1 MKNIITKVAVAA
13 VLAAGMAAPAVA
25 FDHHG
30 GGHAHTQTSQTI
42 VDVAVGSPD
51 HTTLVTAVQAAGLAE
66 TLSGDGPFTVF
77 APTNDAFAKLPAGT
91 VESLVQPANR
101 DTLTAVLTY
110 HVVAGELKAAD
121 VLAAIEAGGGS
132 ATLTTVQ
139 GAELTASLSGESVIL
154 TDAAGGTAT
163 VTATDLDASNGVVHV
178 IDTVVMPQ

>member
-1 MKNIITKVAVAA
+1 MRHLITKVAVAA
-13 VLAAGMAAPAVA
+13 VLAGGVAAPAFA
-25 FDHHG
+25 LDHHG
-30 GGHAHTQTSQTI
+30 GGHTQTHASQTI

-51 HTTLVTAVQAAGLAE
+51 HTTLVTAVQAAGLGE
-66 TLSGDGPFTVF
+66 TLSGEGPFTVF

-101 DTLTAVLTY
+101 DVLTAVLTY

-139 GAELTASLSGESVIL
+139 GAELTASLQGESVIL

-178 IDTVVMPQ
+178 IDTVIMPQ

>member
-1 MKNIITKVAVAA
+1 MRHLITKVAVAA
-13 VLAAGMAAPAVA
+13 LLAGGVAAPAFA

-30 GGHAHTQTSQTI
+30 GGHAQMHSSQTI

-51 HTTLVTAVQAAGLAE
+51 HTTLVAAVQAAGLGE
-66 TLSGDGPFTVF
+66 TLSGEGPFTVF

-91 VESLVQPANR
+91 VEALVQPANR
-101 DTLTAVLTY
+101 ATLTAVLTY

-132 ATLTTVQ
+132 VTLTTVQ
-139 GAELTASLSGESVIL
+139 GAELTASLQGGSVIL

>member
-30 GGHAHTQTSQTI
+30 GGHAQTQTSQTI

-91 VESLVQPANR
+91 V
-101 DTLTAVLTY
+101 
-110 HVVAGELKAAD
+110 
-121 VLAAIEAGGGS
+121 
-132 ATLTTVQ
+132 
-139 GAELTASLSGESVIL
+139 
-154 TDAAGGTAT
+154 
-163 VTATDLDASNGVVHV
+163 
-178 IDTVVMPQ
+178 

>member
-30 GGHAHTQTSQTI
+30 GGHSQMQSSQTI

-66 TLSGDGPFTVF
+66 TLSGEGPFTVF

-101 DTLTAVLTY
+101 ATLTAVLTY

-139 GAELTASLSGESVIL
+139 GAELTASLNGDSVIL

>member
-30 GGHAHTQTSQTI
+30 GGHGQMQSSQTI

-66 TLSGDGPFTVF
+66 TLSGEGPFTVF

-91 VESLVQPANR
+91 VETLVQPANR
-101 DTLTAVLTY
+101 ATLTAVLTY

-132 ATLTTVQ
+132 AVLTTVQ
-139 GAELTASLSGESVIL
+139 GAELTASLSGDSVIL

>member
-30 GGHAHTQTSQTI
+30 CGHAQTQTSQTI

>member
-30 GGHAHTQTSQTI
+30 GGHSQMHSSQTI

-51 HTTLVTAVQAAGLAE
+51 HTTLVTAVQAAGLGE
-66 TLSGDGPFTVF
+66 TLSGEGPFTVF

-154 TDAAGGTAT
+154 IDAAGGTAT
-163 VTATDLDASNGVVHV
+163 VRATDLDASNGVVHV

>member
-1 MKNIITKVAVAA
+1 MRHLITKVAVAA
-13 VLAAGMAAPAVA
+13 ILAGGVAAPAVA

-30 GGHAHTQTSQTI
+30 GGHSQTQSSQTI
-42 VDVAVGSPD
+42 VDVAVGSRD
-51 HTTLVTAVQAAGLAE
+51 HTTLVTAVQAAGLGE
-66 TLSGDGPFTVF
+66 TLSGEGPFTVF

-91 VESLVQPANR
+91 VEALVQPANR
-101 DTLTAVLTY
+101 ATLTAVLTY

-139 GAELTASLSGESVIL
+139 GAELTASLQGGSVIL

-163 VTATDLDASNGVVHV
+163 VTATDLDASNGVIHV

>member
-13 VLAAGMAAPAVA
+13 VLSAGMAAPAVA

-30 GGHAHTQTSQTI
+30 GGHAQMQSSQTV
-42 VDVAVGSPD
+42 VDIAVGSPD
-51 HTTLVTAVQAAGLAE
+51 HTTLVTAVQAAGLAG

-101 DTLTAVLTY
+101 ETLTAVLTY

-132 ATLTTVQ
+132 AVLTTVQ
-139 GAELTASLSGESVIL
+139 GAELTASLSGDSVIL

>member
-1 MKNIITKVAVAA
+1 MKHLIAKVAVAA
-13 VLAAGMAAPAVA
+13 ILAGGVAAPAVA
-25 FDHHG
+25 LDHHG
-30 GGHAHTQTSQTI
+30 GGHAQSLSSQTL

-51 HTTLVTAVQAAGLAE
+51 HTTLVAAVQAAGLAE
-66 TLSGDGPFTVF
+66 TLSGEGPFTVF

-101 DTLTAVLTY
+101 ATLTAVLTY

-139 GAELTASLSGESVIL
+139 GAALTASLQGGSVVL

-163 VTATDLDASNGVVHV
+163 VTATDLDASNGVIHV